1 MGDFGFPND
10 HKRIRQINAKEN
22 DASSRSCDIGSVEQ
36 RREKEAQH
44 NGGNGVGG
52 HKGKNE
58 ADFSVNQDVAVLRK
72 EKKWIFISKSESF
85 ARKLSIFQEL
95 RRARC
100 TSL

>member
-72 EKKWIFISKSESF
+72 EKNGFSLAKVKALQESF
-85 ARKLSIFQEL
+85 PFFKC
-95 RRARC
+95 C